1 MAERYDRGDRVIG
14 LASGLSAFT
23 ARTRDRE
30 SAPHLTGTRPSL
42 SSLPR
47 RPIEARDG
55 KPRRAGDDAPDWRRS
70 RSARMARAL

>member
-14 LASGLSAFT
+14 LASGLSALT
-23 ARTRDRE
+23 ARTKDRE
-30 SAPHLTGTRPSL
+30 SAPHLTTTRTSL

-47 RPIEARDG
+47 RPTEARDG

-70 RSARMARAL
+70 RLPCMA

>member
-14 LASGLSAFT
+14 LASGLSALT
-23 ARTRDRE
+23 ARTKDRE
-30 SAPHLTGTRPSL
+30 SAPHLTTRPSL

-47 RPIEARDG
+47 RPTEARDG

-70 RSARMARAL
+70 RSARMA